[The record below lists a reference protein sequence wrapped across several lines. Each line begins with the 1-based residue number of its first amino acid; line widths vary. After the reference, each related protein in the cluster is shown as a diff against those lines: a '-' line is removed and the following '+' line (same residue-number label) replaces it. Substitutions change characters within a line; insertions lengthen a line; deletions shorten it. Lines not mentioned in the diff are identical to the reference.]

1 MSRRLPPLNS
11 LRAFEAAARHLS
23 FTKAA
28 AELHV
33 TQAAVSHQIKTLEDH
48 LGVALFRRRNK
59 SVILTEEGQLCLPG
73 IRDGFDRLAEAVER
87 IRAAD
92 SGNLLSVTTT
102 PSFAAK
108 WLVPRLSRFRMAHPE
123 IDVRIDASYQVID
136 LERDRFDLAIRYG
149 AGEYA
154 GLRSELLIEVS
165 VSPVCSPRL
174 RKGLHALKSPGDLK
188 HHTLLHADWLD
199 TDEEGLDWRMWLLA
213 AGVSDV
219 DSTRGLQF
227 NDETVA
233 IQSAIEGHG
242 VALGRSGLVDADIA
256 AGRLVRPF
264 GLKVTGRLNYYL
276 VYPPAAAKRPKVVAF
291 RDWALAEARQQRV
304 VTAE

>member
-1 MSRRLPPLNS
+1 MSRRLPPLNA

-73 IRDGFDRLAEAVER
+73 IRDGFDRLADAVER

-92 SGNLLSVTTT
+92 NINLLSVTTT

-108 WLVPRLSRFRMAHPE
+108 WLVPRLGRFRLAHPE
-123 IDVRIDASYQVID
+123 IDVRIDASYHVID
-136 LERDRFDLAIRYG
+136 LERDRFDVAIRYG
-149 AGEYA
+149 AGDYA
-154 GLRSELLIEVS
+154 GLQSEQLIEVS

-174 RKGLHALKSPGDLK
+174 RKGRHALKSPDDLK
-188 HHTLLHADWLD
+188 HHTLLHAAWLD
-199 TDEEGLDWRMWLLA
+199 SDEEGLDWRMWLLA

-219 DSTRGLQF
+219 DWTRGLQF

-233 IQSAIEGHG
+233 IQSAIEGQG

-264 GLKVTGRLNYYL
+264 GLTVTGSLNYYL
-276 VYPPAAAKRPKVVAF
+276 VYPPAAAKRRKVVAF
-291 RDWALAEARQQRV
+291 RSWAMAEAHRQGA
-304 VTAE
+304 VTTE

>member
-1 MSRRLPPLNS
+1 MARLPPLNA

-48 LGVALFRRRNK
+48 LGVALFLRRNK
-59 SVILTEEGQLCLPG
+59 AVILTEAAQLCLPG
-73 IRDGFDRLAEAVER
+73 IRDGFKHLAGAIER
-87 IRAAD
+87 IRTEDTA
-92 SGNLLSVTTT
+92 NVLSITTT

-108 WLVPRLSRFRMAHPE
+108 WLVPRLSRFRLAHPE
-123 IDVRIDASYQVID
+123 IEVRIDASYQIVD

-149 AGEYA
+149 AGEYPA
-154 GLRSELLIEVS
+154 LRSEMLIQVS

-174 RKGLHALKSPGDLK
+174 RRGRHALRSPGDLK
-188 HHTLLHADWLD
+188 HHTLLHTDWRD
-199 TDEEGLDWRMWLLA
+199 TDQEGLDWRMWLLA
-213 AGVSDV
+213 AGLADV
-219 DSTRGLQF
+219 DWTRGLQF

-242 VALGRSGLVDADIA
+242 VALGRSGLVDTDVA

-264 GLKVTGRLNYYL
+264 GLSVTGKLNYHL
-276 VYPPAAAKRPKVVAF
+276 VYPPAVAKRPKVAKF
-291 RDWALAEARQQRV
+291 RDWALAEARRQTA
-304 VTAE
+304 VTTE